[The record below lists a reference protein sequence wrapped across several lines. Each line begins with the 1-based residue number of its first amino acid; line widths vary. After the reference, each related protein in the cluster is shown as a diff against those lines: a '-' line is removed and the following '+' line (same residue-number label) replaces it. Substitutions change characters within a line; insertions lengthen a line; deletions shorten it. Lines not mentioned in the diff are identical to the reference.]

1 MDDIDENDSATPTLP
16 SPSAS
21 PSSPPRQHIPR
32 APNAF
37 ILFRSAF
44 IRSRRVEG
52 ALEGNHSKLSQ
63 IVGRCWHALPP
74 AEKEDWEAQAAVA
87 LEDHKRRYPDWR
99 FVNAQAQPRRARSDT
114 RGKRG
119 GRGRGGGKKRQGR
132 VDVIGDLLVSGVEGE
147 ELTRAVGD
155 WERGQVRGFSP
166 FWLST
171 DPAQSSIASSSSTPQ
186 DPYAHSLSSP
196 YQSSPYQP
204 PPLPNV
210 PLSSFSS
217 LSGWAGEESPS
228 SPTEYSS
235 SPLSPSF
242 PSPTQP
248 AFPHTPSPSSYSG
261 WGPPNPGLEEP
272 HSTPAPASYEDPMPY
287 DNPYAYSAYPLKYTE
302 DPDDGQPEFEPVM
315 TSAQLRASHVAPS
328 NPEMMTQEW
337 QAWEPLPAPE
347 TKSKK
352 GKRKARPLSPPPQPV
367 DAYGWG
373 IPPPPPPPS

>member
-1 MDDIDENDSATPTLP
+1 MDDIDGNDSATPTLP

-21 PSSPPRQHIPR
+21 PSTPPRQHIPR

-74 AEKEDWEAQAAVA
+74 AEKEDWETKAAVA

-99 FVNAQAQPRRARSDT
+99 FVNAQSQPRRARSDT

-119 GRGRGGGKKRQGR
+119 ARARGGGSGGKKRQGR

-155 WERGQVRGFSP
+155 WERGQ
-166 FWLST
+166 
-171 DPAQSSIASSSSTPQ
+171 SSIASSSSTPQ

-196 YQSSPYQP
+196 YQNSPYQP
-204 PPLPNV
+204 LPSPNV

-217 LSGWAGEESPS
+217 LSGWAGEEVPS

-235 SPLSPSF
+235 SSLSPSF
-242 PSPTQP
+242 PSPTQA
-248 AFPHTPSPSSYSG
+248 AFPHTSGPASYSG
-261 WGPPNPGLEEP
+261 WGPPHSGFEGS

-287 DNPYAYSAYPLKYTE
+287 DNPYAYSAYPLKHTE
-302 DPDDGQPEFEPVM
+302 DSDDGQPEYEPVM
-315 TSAQLRASHVAPS
+315 TSAQLRAAHAAPS
-328 NPEMMTQEW
+328 NPEMTQGW
-337 QAWEPLPAPE
+337 QAWEPPPAPE
-347 TKSKK
+347 PKSKK
-352 GKRKARPLSPPPQPV
+352 GKRKLSQPKPSSPPPPPQPV
-367 DAYGWG
+367 DKYGWG
-373 IPPPPPPPS
+373 IPPPPPPPPS